1 MSRVAWDQ
9 LGWTK
14 TRTNELATFV
24 RASRPPWSHLLL
36 CVLQGL
42 VQLLQ
47 AVQVELLL
55 ELLRLTQVLQH
66 LLGEAVGEAGAD
78 VLDDGIFQPHLGLA
92 QQAVP

>member
-1 MSRVAWDQ
+1 MTRVAWDQ

-14 TRTNELATFV
+14 TRANELATFV
-24 RASRPPWSHLLL
+24 RASRSWSHLLVR
-36 CVLQGL
+36 VLQGL

-47 AVQVELLL
+47 AVLVELLL
-55 ELLRLTQVLQH
+55 ELLRLSQVLQH